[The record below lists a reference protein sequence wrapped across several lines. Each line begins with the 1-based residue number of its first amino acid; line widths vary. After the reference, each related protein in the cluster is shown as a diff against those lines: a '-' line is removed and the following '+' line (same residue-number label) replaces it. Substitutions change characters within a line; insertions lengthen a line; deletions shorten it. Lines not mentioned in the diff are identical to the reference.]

1 MRQNVLTEETQ
12 YLIPGYSHHQ
22 SHYNESEI
30 LQKAYGNEGDSE
42 WVNDKNPLYFQLTP
56 DYKTVEPEVTLQ
68 NVFFSEWSSCLTFT
82 FTSLKP

>member
-1 MRQNVLTEETQ
+1 MRQNVLAQETQ

-30 LQKAYGNEGDSE
+30 LQKAYGNEGDAE

-56 DYKTVEPEVTLQ
+56 DYKTVEPEVTFYL
-68 NVFFSEWSSCLTFT
+68 FFSDTLNFYFFFT
-82 FTSLKP
+82 NHV